1 MDVAGTMVQRYR
13 DAYLV
18 GRTIVAFGRACKA
31 AGWVIAVIIVGLLFL
46 SLTKSPNGYDN
57 SPFSQGP
64 NPFTTVSAI
73 FVIFFAGAVWVVL
86 HIAGILISASGEI
99 LFASLDTAVNS
110 SPFLTDDL
118 KASAMLPRFR
128 SNYGSRLD
136 QISANVNRRARV
148 RLTDQREF
156 VGILR
161 VNPDTGQ
168 LRIEGDGSHHDFWGW
183 AVESID
189 DIPEQQSAST

>member
-1 MDVAGTMVQRYR
+1 MVQRYR

-18 GRTIVAFGRACKA
+18 GRTIVAFGRACKT
-31 AGWVIAVIIVGLLFL
+31 AGWVTAVIIVGLLFL
-46 SLTKSPNGYDN
+46 SLANNSNNYN
-57 SPFSQGP
+57 SSPFGQAP

-128 SNYGSRLD
+128 SNYGLRLD
-136 QISANVNRRARV
+136 QINANLGRRARV
-148 RLTDQREF
+148 RLTDQREL

-161 VNPDTGQ
+161 LNPDTGQ
-168 LRIEGDGSHHDFWGW
+168 LRMESDGSHYDFWGW
-183 AVESID
+183 AIESIEGL
-189 DIPEQQSAST
+189 PENG

>member
-1 MDVAGTMVQRYR
+1 MVQRYR

-18 GRTIVAFGRACKA
+18 GRTIVAFGRACKT
-31 AGWVIAVIIVGLLFL
+31 AGWVSAAIIVGLLFL
-46 SLTKSPNGYDN
+46 SLANNSNNYNN
-57 SPFSQGP
+57 SPFGQGP
-64 NPFTTVSAI
+64 NPFTTASAI

-128 SNYGSRLD
+128 SNYASRLN
-136 QISANVNRRARV
+136 QINTYLNHRARV
-148 RLTDQREF
+148 RLNDQREL
-156 VGILR
+156 VGVLR
-161 VNPDTGQ
+161 LNADTGQ
-168 LRIEGDGSHHDFWGW
+168 LRVECDGSHHDFWGW
-183 AVESID
+183 AVESIEG
-189 DIPEQQSAST
+189 IPEQQSASS